1 MAGMMIIGTMI
12 ARIFSGLITQHL
24 TAKQMTILSMAILLP
39 SLLAYQL
46 ELGIWYLLFVRFWQG
61 IAAGFTG
68 TVTNTAVAR
77 VIPESRLS
85 EGIAY
90 FSLATILGTAFGPFL
105 ALLITQYVSYHILF
119 WLEAV
124 IALIALVFSFMLDGD
139 KIAIDRGHANVKT
152 SIFSQLLEPR
162 VFPIA
167 VCFIF
172 LLGL

>member
-1 MAGMMIIGTMI
+1 
-12 ARIFSGLITQHL
+12 
-24 TAKQMTILSMAILLP
+24 MTILSMAILLP

-90 FSLATILGTAFGPFL
+90 FTLATILGTAFGPFL
-105 ALLITQYVSYHILF
+105 ALLITQYVSYQILF
-119 WLEAV
+119 CLEAV
-124 IALIALVFSFMLDGD
+124 TALIALIFSFMIDVHFQS
-139 KIAIDRGHANVKT
+139 AIRAPC
-152 SIFSQLLEPR
+152 FSNCRLCHISSWSMLS
-162 VFPIA
+162 
-167 VCFIF
+167 
-172 LLGL
+172 